1 MKPKDF
7 INKAK
12 YDKDGQWLWRIDK
25 KGNLGRLV
33 DLRGWG
39 AIQYLFPNPDK
50 TLNLDKA
57 ALFQDE
63 VGQWITDAINEKIE
77 RESKL

>member
-1 MKPKDF
+1 MTPKEF

-12 YDKDGQWLWRIDK
+12 YDNEGQWLWRVDK
-25 KGNLGRLV
+25 EGGLGRLV

-50 TLNLDKA
+50 TLDLDKA
-57 ALFQDE
+57 AAFQDE
-63 VGQWITDAINEKIE
+63 VGQWITDAINEKLE
-77 RESKL
+77 RENL